1 MEKAG
6 ETQSRGRRPPAH
18 RLSAIDDAGLSRL
31 PRMTDPDRPSAAHFD
46 APVCRNCGAALS
58 TPFCSACG
66 QKKARRF
73 GWGEVRDEAWDKL
86 RWFEADM
93 VKAALRVAFAPGSVA
108 RAYVL
113 GERKKHVHPLK
124 LLLAAIVLLLVVI
137 HQTDFFGS
145 ASPGLSKA
153 LVLVQAYSKWSFSI
167 GIVAILA
174 ASLIVFRR
182 RGGFNVVEHLV
193 LATYAHFVILVA
205 NILNLL
211 PLYWWT
217 GIEAVKAHRAISGY
231 YMGWVEAGIVFV
243 AFTQFFSIDLRRQWW
258 WPLIGTAVFY
268 AVKKGALYLYG
279 RAVIRIVMT
288 QLA

>member
-1 MEKAG
+1 MIDPQRPFAG
-6 ETQSRGRRPPAH
+6 
-18 RLSAIDDAGLSRL
+18 
-31 PRMTDPDRPSAAHFD
+31 HFE
-46 APVCRNCGAALS
+46 APVCRNCGGELQS
-58 TPFCSACG
+58 RFCPACG

-93 VKAALRVAFAPGSVA
+93 VKAALNVTLRPGKVA

-113 GERKKHVHPLK
+113 GERKQHVHPLK
-124 LLLAAIVLLLVVI
+124 LLLTAIVLLLVVI

-153 LVLVQAYSKWSFSI
+153 IALVQDYSKWSFSI
-167 GIVAILA
+167 GILAILT

-182 RGGFNVVEHLV
+182 RDGFNVVEHLV
-193 LATYAHFVILVA
+193 LATYTHFVILAA
-205 NILNLL
+205 NIVNLL

-217 GIEAVKAHRAISGY
+217 GIDAVKAHRAISGY
-231 YMGWVEAGIVFV
+231 YMSWIEAGIVFA
-243 AFTQFFSIDLRRQWW
+243 AFTQFFAIDLRRQWW
-258 WPLIGTAVFY
+258 WPLIGTIVFY

-279 RAVIRIVMT
+279 RAVIRIVMA
-288 QLA
+288 QLT

>member
-1 MEKAG
+1 MLKEDQA
-6 ETQSRGRRPPAH
+6 
-18 RLSAIDDAGLSRL
+18 L
-31 PRMTDPDRPSAAHFD
+31 PDYFAA
-46 APVCRNCGAALS
+46 PICRNCGGELHSAY
-58 TPFCSACG
+58 CSACG
-66 QKKARRF
+66 QRKALRF
-73 GWGEVRDEAWDKL
+73 GWGEVRGEAWDKL
-86 RWFEADM
+86 RWFETDM
-93 VKAALRVAFAPGSVA
+93 VKAAFRVAVNPGAVA

-113 GERKKHVHPLK
+113 GERKRHVHPLK
-124 LLLAAIVLLLVVI
+124 LLLAAIVLLLLVI

-153 LVLVQAYSKWSFSI
+153 IVLVRDYSKWSFSI
-167 GIVAILA
+167 GIVAILI
-174 ASLIVFRR
+174 ASLTVFRR
-182 RGGFNVVEHLV
+182 RGGFNAVEHLV
-193 LATYAHFVILVA
+193 LATYAHFVILIA

-217 GIEAVKAHRAISGY
+217 GLDAVKAHRAISGY

-258 WPLIGTAVFY
+258 WPLLGTAIFY

-279 RAVIRIVMT
+279 RAVIRIVMA

>member
-1 MEKAG
+1 MNG
-6 ETQSRGRRPPAH
+6 EPGNEPGRS
-18 RLSAIDDAGLSRL
+18 LSA
-31 PRMTDPDRPSAAHFD
+31 HFS
-46 APVCRNCGAALS
+46 APVCRNCGGALE
-58 TPFCSACG
+58 TPYCPACG
-66 QKKARRF
+66 QKKATRF
-73 GWGEVRDEAWDKL
+73 GWSEVRGEAWDKL
-86 RWFEADM
+86 RWFEGDM
-93 VKAALRVAFAPGSVA
+93 VKAALRVTLAPGAVA

-113 GERKKHVHPLK
+113 GERKQHVHPLK

-137 HQTDFFGS
+137 HQTEFFGS

-153 LVLVQAYSKWSFSI
+153 LELVQAYSKWSFSI

-174 ASLIVFRR
+174 ASLLVFRR

-193 LATYAHFVILVA
+193 LATYTHFVILTA

-211 PLYWWT
+211 PLYVWT
-217 GIEAVKAHRAISGY
+217 GAEAVKAHRAVSGY
-231 YMGWVEAGIVFV
+231 YMSGIEACIVFA
-243 AFTQFFSIDLRRQWW
+243 AFTQFFAIDLRRQWW

-268 AVKKGALYLYG
+268 AIKKGALYLYG

>member
-1 MEKAG
+1 M
-6 ETQSRGRRPPAH
+6 
-18 RLSAIDDAGLSRL
+18 IDR
-31 PRMTDPDRPSAAHFD
+31 DPSLAAHFE
-46 APVCRNCGAALS
+46 APVCRNCGGDLHA
-58 TPFCSACG
+58 PFCPACG

-73 GWGEVRDEAWDKL
+73 GWGEVRGEAWDKL

-93 VKAALRVAFAPGSVA
+93 VKAALNVALRPGSVA

-124 LLLAAIVLLLVVI
+124 LLLTAIVLLLVVI
-137 HQTDFFGS
+137 HQTGFFGS

-153 LVLVQAYSKWSFSI
+153 LVLVQDYSKWSFSI
-167 GIVAILA
+167 GILAILA
-174 ASLIVFRR
+174 ASLVVFRR
-182 RGGFNVVEHLV
+182 RGGFNAVEHLV
-193 LATYAHFVILVA
+193 LATYTHFVVLAA

-217 GIEAVKAHRAISGY
+217 GPEAVKAHRALSGY
-231 YMGWVEAGIVFV
+231 YMGWVEAGIVFA

-268 AVKKGALYLYG
+268 AAKKGALYLYG
-279 RAVIRIVMT
+279 RAVIRIVMS